1 VSKAYKAVFD
11 RKSMIEEPKLINFID
26 VLAGSS
32 LPKPRPGDFRLLKIG
47 ANDLYDD
54 DSLFSTSRDL
64 KPLYDN
70 P

>member
-1 VSKAYKAVFD
+1 
-11 RKSMIEEPKLINFID
+11 MLEEPKLINFID

-32 LPKPRPGDFRLLKIG
+32 LPKSRPGDFRLLKIG
-47 ANDLYDD
+47 VCDINDDA
-54 DSLFSTSRDL
+54 SLFSTSREL